1 MIWCFHWDRF
11 ECIDL
16 LRELVAFPL
25 HFLATPWSLSHH
37 PIPPPPASASS
48 FLPSPGAAVWGGGA
62 GLSASSQVGF
72 MKGVLPGEMGMEWE
86 REGGEGVEA
95 GQRCDFRQ
103 RPRR

>member
-1 MIWCFHWDRF
+1 
-11 ECIDL
+11 
-16 LRELVAFPL
+16 
-25 HFLATPWSLSHH
+25 
-37 PIPPPPASASS
+37 
-48 FLPSPGAAVWGGGA
+48 
-62 GLSASSQVGF
+62 